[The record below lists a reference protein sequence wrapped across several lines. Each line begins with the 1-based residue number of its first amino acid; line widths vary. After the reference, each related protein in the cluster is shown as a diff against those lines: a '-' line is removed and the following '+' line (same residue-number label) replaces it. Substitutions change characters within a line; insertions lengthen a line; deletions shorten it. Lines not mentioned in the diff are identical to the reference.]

1 MTTTSPL
8 LPSDREPL
16 GTRAWRRF
24 FRALVARSPQSGSAI
39 FDNTD
44 HVVVTLNPPLPDAA
58 YNVLLEASSQDA
70 LWVTSKS
77 KSDFVL
83 RSAGPISATIGYTMV
98 RR

>member
-1 MTTTSPL
+1 MTTSNPL

-24 FRALVARSPQSGSAI
+24 FRALVARSPQSGSAV
-39 FDNTD
+39 FDNAD
-44 HVVVTLNPPLPDAA
+44 RVDVLLNPPLSDAA
-58 YNVLLEASSQDA
+58 YNVFLEAHSGDA
-70 LWVTSKS
+70 LWVTSKT
-77 KSDFVL
+77 KSGFVL

>member
-1 MTTTSPL
+1 MTTSSPL

-44 HVVVTLNPPLPDAA
+44 RVVVTLNPSLPDAV
-58 YNVLLEASSQDA
+58 YNVLLEASSQEA

-77 KSDFVL
+77 KSGFVL
-83 RSAGPISATIGYTMV
+83 RSAGPISASIGYTMV